1 MSAELPLSTRT
12 LRVLN
17 PSIMIIMTSGSSWGC
32 FTLLTSSSEKY
43 KSPLVRLCFDGGIL
57 WMLFTCLWYD
67 FLRDLN
73 DPPVVGPPVMVF
85 ISPSALCGRGWG
97 RSSSL
102 RVLTCW
108 LFCPYLPESP
118 LFIYC
123 CSFPLRMSSSIC
135 SFRSLQSS
143 V

>member
-1 MSAELPLSTRT
+1 MSAELSLSTRT

-73 DPPVVGPPVMVF
+73 DPPVVGPPAMVF
-85 ISPSALCGRGWG
+85 LSPSALCGRG
-97 RSSSL
+97 
-102 RVLTCW
+102 
-108 LFCPYLPESP
+108 
-118 LFIYC
+118 
-123 CSFPLRMSSSIC
+123 
-135 SFRSLQSS
+135 
-143 V
+143 